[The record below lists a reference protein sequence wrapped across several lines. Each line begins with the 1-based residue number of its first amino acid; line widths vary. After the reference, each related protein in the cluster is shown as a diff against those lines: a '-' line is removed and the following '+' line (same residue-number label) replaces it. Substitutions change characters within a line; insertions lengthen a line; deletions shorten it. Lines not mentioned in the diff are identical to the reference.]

1 MLVALICATVIFYP
15 NFVCMCVRIY
25 NLDAHTPLVGLVVYS
40 ALKFI
45 LIWAVFI
52 ILIRFNLDK
61 IPFLSIGKRIAKNLP
76 IIAFAYVINLL
87 LYFGL
92 KPYGAQEDIGSVLVF
107 QYIIIFFMCVVLG
120 HTVMLYMEQR
130 EKDIEI
136 QKLRADNI
144 QSRYDALTSRINP
157 HFLFNSLNGI
167 STLVVRKDITRTLK
181 YVDEL
186 SNIFRYILQSEKHGV
201 VLLADEIRFVEA
213 FKYVM
218 EVRFGDNL
226 YFNCDKSVGMAS
238 NFRLPVLALLP
249 VIDNVVVHNQIDD
262 EHRMC
267 VNITV
272 KDDVLQVANPI
283 YPRLSRPDTNGTG
296 LNNIS
301 KRLKLLTGHDI
312 AVDDRDGEFI
322 VSIPLISPLNESLD
336 C

>member
-25 NLDAHTPLVGLVVYS
+25 DAHDPLVGLMVYS
-40 ALKFI
+40 ALKYI
-45 LIWAVFI
+45 LIWTAFI
-52 ILIRFNLDK
+52 VLIRFNLDK
-61 IPFLSIGKRIAKNLP
+61 IPFLSIGKRIVKNLP
-76 IIAFAYVINLL
+76 IIALAYMINLL
-87 LYFGL
+87 LYFWL
-92 KPYGAQEDIGSVLVF
+92 KAYGAQEDIGSVLVF

-167 STLVVRKDITRTLK
+167 STLVVRKDISRTLK

-186 SNIFRYILQSEKHGV
+186 SNIFRYILQSEKRGV
-201 VLLADEIRFVEA
+201 VSLADEIRFMDA
-213 FKYVM
+213 FRYVM

-226 YFNCDKSVGMAS
+226 CFDCDESVEKAS
-238 NFRLPVLALLP
+238 NYRLPVLALLP
-249 VIDNVVVHNQIDD
+249 VVDNVVVHNQIDN
-262 EHRMC
+262 EHRMR
-267 VNITV
+267 VSITV
-272 KDDVLQVANPI
+272 KNGVLLVANPI

-296 LNNIS
+296 LNSIS
-301 KRLKLLTGHDI
+301 KRLKLLTGCDI
-312 AVDDRDGEFI
+312 AVDDRDGIFT
-322 VSIPLISPLNESLD
+322 VSIPLITPQNESPD